1 MQGGSSDDAGITDI
15 NVTPLVDI
23 SLVLVIIL
31 MVTSPMVVQSGIIVN
46 SSTVTASH
54 GKSSKDESVQVKLTK
69 NALLL
74 NNKKVETEQFPEAI
88 KAMLDANK
96 KKVVMITC
104 DRNVEHGR
112 LVNVLDVA
120 KMMGAKSLAIMREE
134 KKTEQSE
141 E

>member
-1 MQGGSSDDAGITDI
+1 MQGGSSGEEGITDI

-23 SLVLVIIL
+23 SLVLVIIF
-31 MVTSPMVVQSGIIVN
+31 MVTSPMIVQSGIIVN
-46 SSTVTASH
+46 SSNVTASE
-54 GKSSKDESVQVKLTK
+54 GKSSKDESVQVKITK
-69 NALLL
+69 KSIMI
-74 NNKKVETEQFPEAI
+74 NNKKVETEQFPAAM
-88 KAMLDANK
+88 KAVLDANK

-104 DRNVEHGR
+104 DRDVQHGR

-134 KKTEQSE
+134 KKGQAE

>member
-1 MQGGSSDDAGITDI
+1 
-15 NVTPLVDI
+15 V
-23 SLVLVIIL
+23 
-31 MVTSPMVVQSGIIVN
+31 
-46 SSTVTASH
+46 

-69 NALLL
+69 KSLLL
-74 NNKKVETEQFPEAI
+74 NNKAVPTDQFPAAI

-104 DRNVEHGR
+104 DRDVEHGR

-134 KKTEQSE
+134 KKSGQAE